1 MLVAASAGGKSIA
14 LDVHDKHTA
23 LGTCWVGD
31 AKDRIVDRIRVKL
44 IQLHRTT
51 GVGLVLQVA
60 GRGIVSRDE
69 GMELDEVGLVSGRA

>member
-14 LDVHDKHTA
+14 LDVHDKHIA

-69 GMELDEVGLVSGRA
+69 GVELDEVGLVSGRA

>member
-1 MLVAASAGGKSIA
+1 
-14 LDVHDKHTA
+14 
-23 LGTCWVGD
+23 VGD